1 MICWYACQVF
11 SFKCHL
17 QNVDMQIL
25 HILWHM
31 QFTLYFWRTKK
42 NAFSPFFPRIFAA
55 HSEALQD
62 FSVARLLFQQIFGRI
77 FWVILSHSL
86 LFLSYPTIF
95 PISFLDQFS
104 DHSPA
109 FWVILGL
116 NGPLAPHTHS
126 PQCVSANFKKNCA
139 SCAVL
144 HQWFSK
150 LEGPMHSK
158 SNEELNWELLAHSSE
173 SPPHQCCDPGRGPTS
188 GGTWGMAG
196 DLGAAKCVFYVDFCL
211 K

>member
-1 MICWYACQVF
+1 MLVCMPSIFIQMPLAECGYADFAHTLAYAVYPLF
-11 SFKCHL
+11 LEDKKKC
-17 QNVDMQIL
+17 I
-25 HILWHM
+25 
-31 QFTLYFWRTKK
+31 F
-42 NAFSPFFPRIFAA
+42 PFFPPHICRTFRSFAGFFRRTFA
-55 HSEALQD
+55 FPTNFWPHILGD
-62 FSVARLLFQQIFGRI
+62 FEPFLTV
-77 FWVILSHSL
+77 
-86 LFLSYPTIF
+86 FLSYPTIF